1 MCGIVGLKKLYE
13 TPKDNELNRV
23 KKALLSQ
30 HHRGPDNTS
39 LKITGRAIMGHN
51 RLAIIDLNERSN
63 QPFYDKSNRYSI
75 VFNGEIYNYPE
86 LKNELLKK
94 EYVFESSSYT
104 ELLLYHIIEDG
115 AAGTDDLQGCFAFAF
130 YDQKDDEMLLVRA
143 HLVINPLLFS
153 I

>member
-13 TPKDNELNRV
+13 TPKDSELIRV

-30 HHRGPDNTS
+30 NHRGPDNTS
-39 LKITGRAIMGHN
+39 LKVLGHSIMGHN

-63 QPFYDKSNRYSI
+63 QPFFDKSRRYSI

-94 EYVFESSSYT
+94 EYIFETSSDT
-104 ELLLYHIIEDG
+104 E
-115 AAGTDDLQGCFAFAF
+115 
-130 YDQKDDEMLLVRA
+130 V
-143 HLVINPLLFS
+143 
-153 I
+153 